1 MLIHQDDGSWQPNR
15 HEDAAWYWSLV
26 EDDALERNY
35 AWYQEKVIPDHPT
48 IHAVV
53 FIESKDGKRRPDL
66 LRRLSRRL
74 LRLHSLAPETG
85 DLDPAAGADLIASG
99 VQNEAAERAE
109 G

>member
-53 FIESKDGKRRPDL
+53 FIESKDGKRRARPL
-66 LRRLSRRL
+66 
-74 LRLHSLAPETG
+74 ETTIEAT
-85 DLDPAAGADLIASG
+85 AASALTGPR
-99 VQNEAAERAE
+99 NWRP
-109 G
+109 